1 LGNKT
6 SVGFVQQPFGVM
18 AGDALRIN
26 ICGVNRHLRQASNR
40 SGNIRPTA
48 ETDKNFKIDLK
59 NLN

>member
-1 LGNKT
+1 LGNET

-18 AGDALRIN
+18 AGDAPRIN
-26 ICGVNRHLRQASNR
+26 ICGRNPPLRQAANR
-40 SGNIRPTA
+40 NGNFRPTA